1 MDKAWEI
8 KEKLME
14 ICKNSG
20 FNYITIDLSGYRT
33 GSMNEVLS
41 ESDKQGYQKSD
52 TK

>member
-8 KEKLME
+8 KDKLTE

-20 FNYITIDLSGYRT
+20 FTFVTIDLKGYRT

-41 ESDKQGYQKSD
+41 ESVKVNVMK
-52 TK
+52 TEKE